1 MLFYNR
7 DDFSHNICGMIQD
20 RVELENLLHK
30 YLKSL
35 DLLGYEITNARY
47 KGKDYIELY
56 LYGPWMEN
64 YEDCD
69 IMEILVSR
77 LEDMP
82 DIELRHQ
89 VTGVWKLTSFYSAK
103 KLMKLI

>member
-1 MLFYNR
+1 MEDNKYTEIKDKEQYYKYCDILEKKLFE
-7 DDFSHNICGMIQD
+7 S
-20 RVELENLLHK
+20 
-30 YLKSL
+30 
-35 DLLGYEITNARY
+35 
-47 KGKDYIELY
+47 
-56 LYGPWMEN
+56 N